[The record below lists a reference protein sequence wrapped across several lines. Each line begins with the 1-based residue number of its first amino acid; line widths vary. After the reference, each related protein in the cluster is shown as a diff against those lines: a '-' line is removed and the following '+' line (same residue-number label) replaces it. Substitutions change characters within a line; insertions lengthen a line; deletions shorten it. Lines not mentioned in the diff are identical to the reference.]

1 MLVKNKGSHNYMMKC
16 TINVKVDGNQLKGK
30 DSRSMSNLMLDVTGA
45 YKNLD
50 FQTQYLQIVNYKYY
64 ELWAFHFRHFVE
76 EFHQQSEMNLE
87 FHDTEID
94 ALLLAL

>member
-1 MLVKNKGSHNYMMKC
+1 MLVKNKGSNNHMMKC

-50 FQTQYLQIVNYKYY
+50 FQTQYLQIVNYKDY
-64 ELWAFHFRHFVE
+64 ELWAFNFHHFAK
-76 EFHQQSEMNLE
+76 EFHQQSEMNLKI
-87 FHDTEID
+87 HDTAID